1 VSHVTNC
8 ADCIFQAKI
17 VLDTL
22 VCMFSQ
28 YCVCKYTA
36 ECCEVVLP
44 DGTVTRYP
52 ELAYREEVVNV
63 QKTNRYVGIRWMTF
77 LFYCCCSY
85 FKIILAVLTLLH
97 GSMNIVLLVAGQHDC
112 IAPS

>member
-1 VSHVTNC
+1 MSDVTNY

-28 YCVCKYTA
+28 YCVCKYTT

-44 DGTVTRYP
+44 DGKFTRYP
-52 ELAYREEVVNV
+52 ELSYREEVVSIK
-63 QKTNRYVGIRWMTF
+63 KTNRYVGIR
-77 LFYCCCSY
+77 
-85 FKIILAVLTLLH
+85 
-97 GSMNIVLLVAGQHDC
+97 
-112 IAPS
+112 